1 MKAIWYTYIGMVF
14 QIIRFSEE
22 KNFKCIRGAPGLPVL
37 LLNDSNLYLIPCL
50 MFHSTWIRI
59 FSFWKKAVSIITNE
73 EEKFLCNMATV

>member
-1 MKAIWYTYIGMVF
+1 MVF

-50 MFHSTWIRI
+50 MFHST
-59 FSFWKKAVSIITNE
+59 
-73 EEKFLCNMATV
+73 